1 MDYSEGLENATFE
14 VDAMVRDYIVY
25 WAELGLKGCLQDHF
39 ARAVR
44 YSIQEVSV
52 KRDIDRADLEKIYE
66 TTTLSRGANTATPPT
81 VTPPPGGGFSA

>member
-66 TTTLSRGANTATPPT
+66 TTLSRGANTATPPT
-81 VTPPPGGGFSA
+81 VTPPPGGGVSA